1 MFRLQCSAFLP
12 SGGWFVLQ
20 LPSRYTVSCTRI
32 YAQNPALRRV
42 FYFYHPHQPDKTPFY
57 GNGLVIMAM
66 ASPYEKNR

>member
-1 MFRLQCSAFLP
+1 MFRLKRSAFLP

-42 FYFYHPHQPDKTPFY
+42 FHFDHPHQPAKAPFH
-57 GNGLVIMAM
+57 GHGLVIMAM
-66 ASPYEKNR
+66 ASPYEKNL